1 MYEWSDEHRAIAEA
15 VRRFVDEEIR
25 PVLDDL
31 EFGDLAPYGILRK
44 MFSTFGMDQLAREGF
59 KRQLDRKVAGGP
71 PRPAARRRDRR
82 DDPHPGD
89 RAVARSARVSS
100 RRSASRRRSRAA
112 RS

>member
-44 MFSTFGMDQLAREGF
+44 MFSTFGLDQLAREGF
-59 KRQLDRKVAGGP
+59 KRQLDRKVAGEPP
-71 PRPAARRRDRR
+71 PRAARRRDRR
-82 DDPHPGD
+82 
-89 RAVARSARVSS
+89 R
-100 RRSASRRRSRAA
+100 
-112 RS
+112 